1 MAQQQPETPG
11 IAAVKQPK
19 PTAIEPSNSDARAEQ
34 ALAEARKLPSGPE
47 RSEALKKASALRI
60 ASGFV
65 LPAAATA
72 LAISIMP

>member
-19 PTAIEPSNSDARAEQ
+19 PTAIEPSTSDARAEQ

-60 ASGFV
+60 AADLKGVSFAKRGR
-65 LPAAATA
+65 P
-72 LAISIMP
+72 SKR